1 MGRLSTTSYV
11 KDFARK
17 HRSLRRP
24 ALTNLLHF
32 FCSVWRLRMVR
43 NSLMGRFLPP
53 RIVRLWDGA
62 ILRLTSCPGGSGLF
76 GALNG
81 RGQMRQLQP
90 TLRRTQHPSKPRNN
104 LDGDGDSWLSIF
116 FSGCKWRCSPLRRF
130 LPFEFAL
137 GIVPNFFRYLFQG
150 VILHTKRFNGG
161 L

>member
-1 MGRLSTTSYV
+1 MALGRLSTTSYV

-116 FSGCKWRCSPLRRF
+116 FILWVQM
-130 LPFEFAL
+130 AL
-137 GIVPNFFRYLFQG
+137 LAVKKVSAI
-150 VILHTKRFNGG
+150 
-161 L
+161 